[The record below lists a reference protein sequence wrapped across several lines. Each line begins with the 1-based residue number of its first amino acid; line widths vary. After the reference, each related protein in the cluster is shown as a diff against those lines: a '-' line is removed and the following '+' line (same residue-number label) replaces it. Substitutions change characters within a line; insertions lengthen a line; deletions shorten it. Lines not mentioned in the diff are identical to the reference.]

1 MKSNEVNSTEFYHN
15 LLKAFI
21 ETGEVPDASLYADD
35 ALTMYLYS
43 TMSDVR
49 VASQV
54 LSDEIAAR
62 IFMDTMMQFV
72 SQSLQK
78 AAFQYQRC
86 SSERIRLQ
94 DAKQWSH
101 TKRLDNWKALVQEV
115 GEQYSEFGF
124 EQDFYMDSFRRKKIG
139 AMMHYGRRSF
149 MIGATV
155 WRNVWNSRSENN

>member
-35 ALTMYLYS
+35 ALTMYLYI

-72 SQSLQK
+72 SQSLQRRHSNTSVAVQNVSDCK
-78 AAFQYQRC
+78 MRNSGA
-86 SSERIRLQ
+86 IRS
-94 DAKQWSH
+94 DA
-101 TKRLDNWKALVQEV
+101 TIGKR
-115 GEQYSEFGF
+115 
-124 EQDFYMDSFRRKKIG
+124 
-139 AMMHYGRRSF
+139 
-149 MIGATV
+149 
-155 WRNVWNSRSENN
+155 